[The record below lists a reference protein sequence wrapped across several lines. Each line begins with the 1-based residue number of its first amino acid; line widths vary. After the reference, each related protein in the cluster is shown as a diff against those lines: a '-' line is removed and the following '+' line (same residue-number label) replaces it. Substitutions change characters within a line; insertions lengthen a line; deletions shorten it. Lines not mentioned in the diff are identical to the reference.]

1 MHELDV
7 CVCMFRNR
15 KLTTSSIA
23 LREETVVLFERAL
36 CTIPEKHIKIDP
48 PVCVCVCG
56 GRNNTQKTCSAG
68 RRKQSWRA
76 SMKKQPRKGMKR
88 SKKNCPDEGPIS
100 KLEALPINDTAP
112 PLVDD

>member
-7 CVCMFRNR
+7 CVSVCMFRNR

-48 PVCVCVCG
+48 PVCVCVCVVEG
-56 GRNNTQKTCSAG
+56 ITHKKHVLLEEENNPGEQA
-68 RRKQSWRA
+68 
-76 SMKKQPRKGMKR
+76 
-88 SKKNCPDEGPIS
+88 
-100 KLEALPINDTAP
+100 
-112 PLVDD
+112 